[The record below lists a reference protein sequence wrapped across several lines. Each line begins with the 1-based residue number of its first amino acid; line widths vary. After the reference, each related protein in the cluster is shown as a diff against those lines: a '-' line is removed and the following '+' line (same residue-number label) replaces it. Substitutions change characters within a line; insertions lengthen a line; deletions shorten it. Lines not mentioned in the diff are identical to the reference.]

1 MFLHRAACK
10 KEETTRTHVE
20 SLMCKVQSSLKGKN
34 QMWSEREEGVCQK
47 RKKTVSPLFSPFS
60 RLLPVLSFCLSCLLL
75 ACSSL
80 LPILCLT
87 GKWDYDASSGIM
99 GWNHLCSGI
108 PIFMNQLGSVVG
120 LGRMSFEDDLK
131 SGHLLYCTINISRY
145 KTIEATGNTSVIPTT
160 SESFSLY
167 WEFLLPL

>member
-47 RKKTVSPLFSPFS
+47 RKKTVSPPL
-60 RLLPVLSFCLSCLLL
+60 VDLSFCLSCLLL

-87 GKWDYDASSGIM
+87 GKWDYDASSGII

-108 PIFMNQLGSVVG
+108 LIFMNQLGSVAS
-120 LGRMSFEDDLK
+120 LGRMSFEDDLR

-145 KTIEATGNTSVIPTT
+145 KTIEWHYNYR
-160 SESFSLY
+160 ESSIKTVSIRIDF
-167 WEFLLPL
+167 

>member
-34 QMWSEREEGVCQK
+34 QMWSERRGCLSKKEENG
-47 RKKTVSPLFSPFS
+47 FSPFS
-60 RLLPVLSFCLSCLLL
+60 RLPVLSFCLSCLLL

-108 PIFMNQLGSVVG
+108 LIFMNQLGSVVG
-120 LGRMSFEDDLK
+120 LGRMSFEDDLR

-145 KTIEATGNTSVIPTT
+145 KTIEWHYNYR
-160 SESFSLY
+160 ESSIKTVSIRMDF
-167 WEFLLPL
+167 